1 MRRVI
6 LAGILAATAMAQP
19 ALTPAPAAPA
29 SAVFAVQPDGTL
41 AGGRVLA
48 EVKTPDGMKV
58 DRAGR
63 LFVTSG
69 DGVVV
74 LAAGG
79 QRDRPVRRGE
89 EVA

>member
-19 ALTPAPAAPA
+19 VLTPPPTAPAAG
-29 SAVFAVQPDGTL
+29 VFAVQPDGTL
-41 AGGRVLA
+41 ADGRVLA

-58 DRAGR
+58 DREGR

-74 LAAGG
+74 LAADGHH
-79 QRDRPVRRGE
+79 DRPVRRGE